1 MSTIERD
8 EGVLAPKPFAVS
20 YPPALPI
27 VARRE
32 EIVGAIRSNQVVIIA
47 GETGSGKTT
56 QIPKMCL
63 EAGIG
68 DHGKIACTQPRRLA
82 ALSVSR
88 RLAQELGVTWGH
100 EVGCKIRFTD
110 HTRRETRIKVMTD
123 GILLAEIRSDPD
135 LRAYEAIILDEAHE
149 RSLNIDFLLGYIKQL
164 LVRRPELK
172 VVITSATIDTQ
183 LFSKAFYD
191 APVFE
196 VSGRLFPVD
205 IHYRPLSSFE
215 DEEEV
220 SHVEGAA
227 EAVREVIAESLDG
240 DILVFMPT
248 ERDIRETCELIRDKS
263 GKSVDVLPLMG
274 SLSNPEQEKV
284 FSPTSKRKVIVSTN
298 IAETSLTIPGI
309 RFVIDSGLARV
320 SRYNARQRVRRLPVE
335 RIAQSNANQRA
346 GRAGRVEAGVC
357 VRLYESDDFDARPQF
372 AEPEILRANLAEV
385 ILRMK
390 AFNLGDIETFPFL
403 NPPDSRAIKS
413 GFALLHELGA
423 IELNGE
429 VSRIGMELAR
439 LPVDPTIGRMLL
451 QARRERCLPEMI
463 VIAAALSIQDPRER
477 SAENRQKADQAHRA
491 FTHPD
496 SDFLTL
502 VKLWS
507 ECSRE
512 MGQNRS
518 KSALRK
524 FCKSNYLSFV
534 KMREWGDLISELA
547 REMSADVSAIS
558 DPSTIERFDGRY
570 RAIHRSILSG
580 FVGQVAYRL
589 STNSYRGGA
598 GRELSMWPGS
608 VLAERNRVSGE
619 RARDDRKRR
628 SSQQQWIVSSEIV
641 ETSRVFARNN
651 ARVVVSWIEEIARHL
666 IKRGFVEPRWCEER
680 RAVIAEERVSLYGL
694 LLSSRRVLYGLHNP
708 EEARGIFIQNAL
720 LTPDE
725 SSERPWIGGNRAVAN
740 KVAMVLAS
748 QGRLNRVELEE
759 RLGQFYRERLPSISS
774 VEELDRFIKNK
785 LANDPTK
792 LHVSLEYLTKGVELS
807 NMDEQ
812 FPDAIAVAG
821 ENIRVWYSY
830 EPGAKSDGVTLELP
844 PSLVKGM
851 APELLDGVIPGL
863 REKQV
868 LHLLHDLPKDIRK
881 RLGSLPAAAQRIARH
896 QTMTKLPLVRAVRE
910 ILREDFVI
918 HLPDEALD
926 VSTLPSH
933 LRPRVTVRDV
943 HEEGSSSRQ
952 ASGRDSPKSEPARAE
967 SSDDNRLWNTA
978 RATWERDDVASW
990 DFEDPPESVQVGM
1003 LTGVPI
1009 LLYPTLRREDDRIAL
1024 RLADSREDAIRDA
1037 SHGVRALAER
1047 VLSKE
1052 VSDLRKQSKD
1062 IEKLRPLLLLW
1073 TTPDD
1078 FKKSLLECA
1087 FTYLFE
1093 KPIAYPLT
1101 RSAFEEVLETA
1112 RGRTPNLIPS
1122 ILETTKSI
1130 LDLRKTLLQVKRPYS
1145 GMRGDLDAL
1154 VPADVLAV
1162 TPFEHLRHLPRYLRA
1177 MTLRCERMDTNPTRY
1192 EQCVR
1197 QLRVYEG
1204 RLSTLPSKRR
1214 MELRWMLEELKV
1226 SFFAQELGTQYPIS
1240 TKRIDVWLTQA
1251 MSC

>member
-1 MSTIERD
+1 MSTNERRQ
-8 EGVLAPKPFAVS
+8 GVPAPKPFEVS

-27 VARRE
+27 VAKRE
-32 EIVGAIRSNQVVIIA
+32 EIVNALRSNQVVIIS

-56 QIPKMCL
+56 QIPKMCV

-68 DHGKIACTQPRRLA
+68 NHGKIACTQPRRIA

-123 GILLAEIRSDPD
+123 GILLAEIRSDPE

-164 LVRRPELK
+164 LVRRPDLK
-172 VVITSATIDTQ
+172 VVITSATIDTE
-183 LFSKAFYD
+183 LFSKAFND

-215 DEEEV
+215 DDEEI
-220 SHVEGAA
+220 SHVQGAA
-227 EAVREVIAESLDG
+227 EAVRAVIAESLEG
-240 DILVFMPT
+240 DVLVFMPT
-248 ERDIRETCELIRDKS
+248 ERDIRETCELIRDTN
-263 GKSVDVLPLMG
+263 GKNVDVLPLMG
-274 SLSNPEQEKV
+274 SLSSSEQERV
-284 FSPTSKRKVIVSTN
+284 FAPTSKRKVIVSTN

-309 RFVIDSGLARV
+309 RFVIDSGLARI
-320 SRYNARQRVRRLPVE
+320 SRYNPRQRVRRLPVE
-335 RIAQSNANQRA
+335 RIAQSNANQRS
-346 GRAGRVEAGVC
+346 GRAGRIEAGVC
-357 VRLYESDDFDARPQF
+357 VRLYEREDFESRPPF

-403 NPPDSRAIKS
+403 NPPDSRAIRG

-423 IELNGE
+423 IEQSGE
-429 VSRIGMELAR
+429 VSRIGMELAK

-477 SAENRQKADQAHRA
+477 SAENRQKADQAHRV
-491 FTHPD
+491 FVHPD

-507 ECSRE
+507 ECARE

-524 FCKSNYLSFV
+524 FCKVNFLSFV

-547 REMSADVSAIS
+547 REMSVDVSAIS

-580 FVGQVAYRL
+580 FLGQVAYRL
-589 STNSYRGGA
+589 SANSYRGA
-598 GRELSMWPGS
+598 TGRELSMWPGS
-608 VLAERNRVSGE
+608 VLSERSRVSSE
-619 RARDDRKRR
+619 KTQPERKRR
-628 SSQQQWIVSSEIV
+628 TSQQQWIVSSEIV

-666 IKRGFVEPRWCEER
+666 IKRGFVEPRWCAER
-680 RAVIAEERVSLYGL
+680 LAVIAEERISLYGL

-708 EEARGIFIQNAL
+708 EEAREIFIQSAL

-725 SSERPWIGGNRAVAN
+725 SSDRPWIVGNGAVAN

-759 RLGQFYRERLPSISS
+759 RLAQFYRERLPLVSS
-774 VEELDRFIKNK
+774 VEELDRFVKHK
-785 LANDPTK
+785 LANNPTK
-792 LHVSLEYLTKGVELS
+792 LQVSFEYLTNGADFS
-807 NMDEQ
+807 NIDEQ

-821 ENIRVWYSY
+821 ENIRVWYAY
-830 EPGAKSDGVTLELP
+830 EPGATSDGVTLELP
-844 PSLVKGM
+844 PSLIKGM

-881 RLGSLPAAAQRIARH
+881 RLGSLPEAAEKIARH
-896 QTMTKLPLVRAVRE
+896 TTMTKLPLVRAVRD
-910 ILREDFVI
+910 ILREEFAVDV
-918 HLPDEALD
+918 PDEALD
-926 VSTLPSH
+926 IAALPSH
-933 LRPRVTVRDV
+933 LRPRVTVREAY
-943 HEEGSSSRQ
+943 EEGRNPRQ
-952 ASGRDSPKSEPARAE
+952 AARSDSEKEELASAE
-967 SSDDNRLWNTA
+967 SSSEQGLWTKA
-978 RATWERDDVASW
+978 RATWEREDVSSW
-990 DFEDPPESVQVGM
+990 DFGDPPESVQVGM
-1003 LTGVPI
+1003 LTGVAI
-1009 LLYPTLRREDDRIAL
+1009 LLYPTLRPEGEQIAL
-1024 RLADSREDAIRDA
+1024 RLADTRDDAIRDA
-1037 SHGVRALAER
+1037 SRGMRALAER

-1062 IEKLRPLLLLW
+1062 IEKIRPLLLLW

-1087 FTYLFE
+1087 FKYLFE
-1093 KPIAYPLT
+1093 RPIAYPLT
-1101 RSAFEEVLETA
+1101 RSAFEELLESA
-1112 RGRTPNLIPS
+1112 RGRAPNLIPTILDTTRS
-1122 ILETTKSI
+1122 ILE
-1130 LDLRKTLLQVKRPYS
+1130 LRKTLLAVKRPYS
-1145 GMRGDLDAL
+1145 GMRSDVDELIPPDL
-1154 VPADVLAV
+1154 LAV
-1162 TPFEHLRHLPRYLRA
+1162 TPYEHLRHLPRYLRT
-1177 MTLRCERMDTNPTRY
+1177 MILRCERMDTNPARY

-1197 QLRVYEG
+1197 QLRAYED
-1204 RLSTLPSKRR
+1204 RLPTLPSEQRT
-1214 MELRWMLEELKV
+1214 ELRWMLEELKV

-1240 TKRIDVWLTQA
+1240 PKRIDVWLGQLA
-1251 MSC
+1251 Q

>member
-1 MSTIERD
+1 M
-8 EGVLAPKPFAVS
+8 
-20 YPPALPI
+20 
-27 VARRE
+27 
-32 EIVGAIRSNQVVIIA
+32 
-47 GETGSGKTT
+47 
-56 QIPKMCL
+56 
-63 EAGIG
+63 
-68 DHGKIACTQPRRLA
+68 
-82 ALSVSR
+82 SVSR

-135 LRAYEAIILDEAHE
+135 LRGYEAIILDEAHE

-164 LVRRPELK
+164 LVRRPDLK

-183 LFSKAFYD
+183 LFSKAFND

-215 DEEEV
+215 DEEEL

-227 EAVREVIAESLDG
+227 EAVREVIADSLEG
-240 DILVFMPT
+240 DVLVFMPT
-248 ERDIRETCELIRDKS
+248 ERDIRETCELIRERN
-263 GKSVDVLPLMG
+263 GKNVDVLPLMG
-274 SLSNPEQEKV
+274 SLSSSEQEKV
-284 FSPTSKRKVIVSTN
+284 FAPTSKRKVIVSTN

-335 RIAQSNANQRA
+335 RIAQSNANQRS
-346 GRAGRVEAGVC
+346 GRAGRIEAGVC
-357 VRLYESDDFDARPQF
+357 IRLYERDDFDSRAPF

-403 NPPDSRAIKS
+403 NPPDSRAIR
-413 GFALLHELGA
+413 GGLALLHELGA
-423 IELNGE
+423 MDLNGE
-429 VSRIGMELAR
+429 VSRIGMELAK

-451 QARRERCLPEMI
+451 QARRERCLAEMV

-477 SAENRQKADQAHRA
+477 SAENRQKADQAHKA
-491 FTHPD
+491 FAHPD

-507 ECSRE
+507 ECARE
-512 MGQNRS
+512 MGQGRS

-524 FCKSNYLSFV
+524 FCNSNYLSFV

-547 REMSADVSAIS
+547 REMDADVSAIS

-580 FVGQVAYRL
+580 FLGQVAYRL
-589 STNSYRGGA
+589 SANSYRGA
-598 GRELSMWPGS
+598 TGRELSMWPGS
-608 VLAERNRVSGE
+608 VLSERSRVSAE
-619 RARDDRKRR
+619 KTHHERKRR

-641 ETSRVFARNN
+641 ETSRVFARNS
-651 ARVVVSWIEEIARHL
+651 ARVVVTWIEEIAPHL
-666 IKRGFVEPRWCEER
+666 IKRGYTEPRWCAER
-680 RAVIAEERVSLYGL
+680 HAVIAEERVSLYGL
-694 LLSSRRVLYGLHNP
+694 LLSSRRVLYGSYNP
-708 EEARGIFIQNAL
+708 EEAREIFIQNAL
-720 LTPDE
+720 LAPDE
-725 SSERPWIGGNRAVAN
+725 SSDRPWIEKNRAVAN

-759 RLGQFYRERLPSISS
+759 RLAQFYRERLPLIAS

-785 LANDPTK
+785 LANNSEK
-792 LHVSLEYLTKGVELS
+792 IQVSVEYLSKGAELA
-807 NMDEQ
+807 NIDEQ
-812 FPDAIAVAG
+812 FPDLIAVAG
-821 ENIRVWYSY
+821 ENIRVWYAY

-844 PSLVKGM
+844 SSLVKGV
-851 APELLDGVIPGL
+851 APELLEGVIPGL

-868 LHLLHDLPKDIRK
+868 LHLLHDLPKDLRK
-881 RLGSLPAAAQRIARH
+881 RLGPLTSAAERIAQH
-896 QTMTKLPLVRAVRE
+896 ATMTKLPLVRAVRE
-910 ILREDFVI
+910 ILREEFSI
-918 HLPDEALD
+918 HVPDEALGI
-926 VSTLPSH
+926 STLPGH
-933 LRPRVTVRDV
+933 LRPRVTVRDDY
-943 HEEGSSSRQ
+943 EEGCSPRQ
-952 ASGRDSPKSEPARAE
+952 ATGRDSGKDESASAE
-967 SSDDNRLWNTA
+967 SLNDKGLWTTA
-978 RATWERDDVASW
+978 RATWERDDVSSW
-990 DFEDPPESVQVGM
+990 DFGDPPESVQVGM

-1009 LLYPTLRREDDRIAL
+1009 LLYPTLRQEGERIAL
-1024 RLADSREDAIRDA
+1024 RLADTRDDAIRDA
-1037 SHGVRALAER
+1037 SQGLRALAER

-1052 VSDLRKQSKD
+1052 VSDMRKQSKD

-1073 TTPDD
+1073 STPDD

-1087 FTYLFE
+1087 FSYLFE
-1093 KPIAYPLT
+1093 RPITYPLT
-1101 RSAFEEVLETA
+1101 RRDFDELLESA
-1112 RGRTPNLIPS
+1112 RGRAPNLIPTILDTSKS
-1122 ILETTKSI
+1122 ILE
-1130 LDLRKTLLQVKRPYS
+1130 LRKTLLQVKRPYAA
-1145 GMRGDLDAL
+1145 MRSDLDAL
-1154 VPADVLAV
+1154 VPPNVLAV
-1162 TPFEHLRHLPRYLRA
+1162 TPFEHLRHLPRYLRT

-1197 QLRVYEG
+1197 QLRAYQD
-1204 RLSTLPSKRR
+1204 RLPTLPNDRR
-1214 MELRWMLEELKV
+1214 TELRWMLEELKV

-1240 TKRIDVWLTQA
+1240 TKRIDAWLTQA
-1251 MSC
+1251 LS

>member
-1 MSTIERD
+1 MSTQERQQ
-8 EGVLAPKPFAVS
+8 GVPAPKPFEVS

-27 VARRE
+27 VAKRE
-32 EIVGAIRSNQVVIIA
+32 AIVSALRSNQVVIIS

-68 DHGKIACTQPRRLA
+68 NHGKIACTQPRRIA

-164 LVRRPELK
+164 LVRRTDLK
-172 VVITSATIDTQ
+172 VVITSATIDTE
-183 LFSKAFYD
+183 LFSKAFND

-215 DEEEV
+215 DEEDV

-227 EAVREVIAESLDG
+227 EAVRDVMVESLEG
-240 DILVFMPT
+240 DVLVFMPT
-248 ERDIRETCELIRDKS
+248 ERDIRETCELIRDRS

-274 SLSNPEQEKV
+274 SLSSSEQEKV
-284 FSPTSKRKVIVSTN
+284 FAPTSKRKVIVSTN

-335 RIAQSNANQRA
+335 RVAQSNANQRS
-346 GRAGRVEAGVC
+346 GRAGRIEAGVC
-357 VRLYESDDFDARPQF
+357 IRLYERDDFDSRAPF

-403 NPPDSRAIKS
+403 NPPDPRAIKG

-423 IELNGE
+423 IDLQGD
-429 VSRIGMELAR
+429 VSRIGMDLAK

-451 QARRERCLPEMI
+451 QARRERCLAEMI

-491 FTHPD
+491 FAHPD

-502 VKLWS
+502 VKLWT
-507 ECSRE
+507 ECARE
-512 MGQNRS
+512 IGQGRS

-524 FCKSNYLSFV
+524 FCKANYLSFV
-534 KMREWGDLISELA
+534 KMREWGDLISELS
-547 REMSADVSAIS
+547 REMDADVAAIS

-580 FVGQVAYRL
+580 FLGQISYRL
-589 STNSYRGGA
+589 SANSYRGGT

-608 VLAERNRVSGE
+608 VLSEKSRASAEKTHHE
-619 RARDDRKRR
+619 RKRR

-651 ARVVVSWIEEIARHL
+651 ARVVVSWIEDLARHL
-666 IKRGFVEPRWCEER
+666 IKRGFVEPRWCAER
-680 RAVIAEERVSLYGL
+680 RAVIAEERVTLNGF
-694 LLSSRRVLYGLHNP
+694 LLSSRRVLYGSHNP
-708 EEARGIFIQNAL
+708 EEAREIFIQNAL
-720 LTPDE
+720 LASDE
-725 SSERPWIGGNRAVAN
+725 SSDRPWIEKNRAVAN

-759 RLGQFYRERLPSISS
+759 RLAQFYRERLPLIAS

-785 LANDPTK
+785 LANNSEK
-792 LHVSLEYLTKGVELS
+792 IQVSVEYLSKGAEFA
-807 NMDEQ
+807 NIDEQ
-812 FPDAIAVAG
+812 FPDSIAVAG
-821 ENIRVWYSY
+821 ENIRVWYAY

-844 PSLVKGM
+844 PNLIKGM
-851 APELLDGVIPGL
+851 ASELLDGVIPGL

-881 RLGSLPAAAQRIARH
+881 LLGPLPSAAQRIAQH
-896 QTMTKLPLVRAVRE
+896 ATMTKLPLVRAVRE
-910 ILREDFVI
+910 ILREEFAIQV
-918 HLPDEALD
+918 PDEALD
-926 VSTLPSH
+926 VATLPSH
-933 LRPRVTVRDV
+933 LRPRVTVRDNE
-943 HEEGSSSRQ
+943 EEGGSTRQ
-952 ASGRDSPKSEPARAE
+952 ATGRDSGGGETVRVDSMNDLGPWS
-967 SSDDNRLWNTA
+967 TA
-978 RATWERDDVASW
+978 RAAWEREDVSSW
-990 DFEDPPESVQVGM
+990 DFGDLSESVQVGM
-1003 LTGVPI
+1003 LAGVPI
-1009 LLYPTLRREDDRIAL
+1009 LLYPTLRGEGDRIAI

-1037 SHGVRALAER
+1037 AQGLRALAEK

-1062 IEKLRPLLLLW
+1062 IEKLRALLLLW
-1073 TTPDD
+1073 STPDD
-1078 FKKSLLECA
+1078 FKRSLLECA
-1087 FTYLFE
+1087 FNYIFE
-1093 KPIAYPLT
+1093 GPIAYPLT
-1101 RSAFEEVLETA
+1101 RGAFDELIETA
-1112 RGRTPNLIPS
+1112 RKRTPNLILM
-1122 ILETTKSI
+1122 ILDTTKSM
-1130 LDLRKTLLQVKRPYS
+1130 LELRKTLLQVKRPYS
-1145 GMRGDLDAL
+1145 GLRGDLDAL
-1154 VPADVLAV
+1154 VPPDVLAV

-1197 QLRVYEG
+1197 QLRAFSE
-1204 RLSTLPSKRR
+1204 RIPNLPREKQV
-1214 MELRWMLEELKV
+1214 ELRWMLEELKV
-1226 SFFAQELGTQYPIS
+1226 SFFAQELGTRYPIS
-1240 TKRIDVWLTQA
+1240 PKRVDTWLA
-1251 MSC
+1251 EHAF